1 LRLCWSRSDEFTP
14 RKNKILRTRKKK
26 GQNKLTLGKVTLS
39 PLAGHGK
46 KKKRKKKNAV
56 TRAFI
61 YYMITTT
68 WKREKK

>member
-1 LRLCWSRSDEFTP
+1 
-14 RKNKILRTRKKK
+14 
-26 GQNKLTLGKVTLS
+26 LTLGKVTLS

-61 YYMITTT
+61 YYMITTS